1 MPIVDTSCKA
11 KFAKGYFSSAATRS
25 LVLSRTK
32 SSAGHTRVP
41 ADLASGV
48 GADIASDVAKQ
59 PFSANLSYKQQPKS
73 GSVTVSTDVL
83 AASKGY

>member
-1 MPIVDTSCKA
+1 M
-11 KFAKGYFSSAATRS
+11 
-25 LVLSRTK
+25 
-32 SSAGHTRVP
+32 P

-48 GADIASDVAKQ
+48 GADLASDVAKQ